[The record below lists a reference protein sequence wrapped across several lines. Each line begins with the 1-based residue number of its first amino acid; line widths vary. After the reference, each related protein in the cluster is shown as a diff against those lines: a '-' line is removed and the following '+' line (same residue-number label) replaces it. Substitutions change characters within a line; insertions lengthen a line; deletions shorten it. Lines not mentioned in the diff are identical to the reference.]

1 MKCTRCGRTGHT
13 VSTCAY
19 VAAPSTRAP
28 RTCSRCG
35 ARGHDVRSCTLTPPS
50 ADALLATAE
59 DRDEDDLD
67 ELDAAE
73 RATEAEADASAW
85 DPDEL
90 PTAPPATTVPAPKH
104 RARPR
109 LVVEKASPASSPAP
123 LRVLLFAS
131 ADGGVTV
138 EAHEIATDPTQAA
151 EIIDAWDKP
160 AVLARGRRLVH
171 VSPRVPTGLVIA
183 AVRHLRGAA

>member
-1 MKCTRCGRTGHT
+1 M
-13 VSTCAY
+13 STCAY

-50 ADALLATAE
+50 ADALLAAE
-59 DRDEDDLD
+59 DHDADDLD
-67 ELDAAE
+67 EADAEIAAE
-73 RATEAEADASAW
+73 ATEGDASAW
-85 DPDEL
+85 DPDDM

-109 LVVEKASPASSPAP
+109 LVEKASPAPAP

-138 EAHEIATDPTQAA
+138 EAHEIATDPTEAA

-183 AVRHLRGAA
+183 AARHLRGAA